1 MDFLELASRRQST
14 RKYDTTRLVETEKI
28 ERIIEAARLAPSACN
43 AQPWHFVVVN
53 DGELMDETL
62 DAIEHP
68 TADEAQPVHLVI
80 VNELELK
87 NKVADAA
94 SARLLGMN
102 HFTKQAPIHILLVEE
117 KVNLSSGIGGVIKD
131 KHFAYVDIG
140 IAASHICL
148 AAEAEGLGSCILGWF
163 NESKIKKLLNI
174 PDSKRVILDI
184 LIGYP
189 AQELRSKKRKS
200 TNEIV
205 SYNTY
210 KK

>member
-14 RKYDTTRLVETEKI
+14 RKYDTTRSVEAEKI

-53 DGELMDETL
+53 DAQLIDETL
-62 DAIEHP
+62 ESIENP
-68 TADEAQPVHLVI
+68 TESETQSVHLVL
-80 VNELELK
+80 VDESELK

-189 AQELRSKKRKS
+189 AQELRPKKRKP

>member
-53 DGELMDETL
+53 DTELMDEAL
-62 DAIEHP
+62 DAIKHP
-68 TADEAQPVHLVI
+68 TEDETQPVHLVI
-80 VNELELK
+80 VDELELK

>member
-53 DGELMDETL
+53 DAELMDETL

-80 VNELELK
+80 VDELELK

-102 HFTKQAPIHILLVEE
+102 HFTKQAPIHTLLVEE

>member
-14 RKYDTTRLVETEKI
+14 RKYDINRPVEPEKI

-53 DGELMDETL
+53 EAELMNEAV
-62 DAIEHP
+62 DAISNPAEGE
-68 TADEAQPVHLVI
+68 TQPVHLVI
-80 VNELELK
+80 VDEPELK

-189 AQELRSKKRKS
+189 AQELRPKKRKS
-200 TNEIV
+200 TDEIV

>member
-14 RKYDTTRLVETEKI
+14 RKYDINRPVEPEKI

-53 DGELMDETL
+53 KAELMDKAV
-62 DAIEHP
+62 DAISNPAEGE
-68 TADEAQPVHLVI
+68 TQPVHFVI
-80 VNELELK
+80 VDEPELK

-189 AQELRSKKRKS
+189 AQELRPKKRKS
-200 TNEIV
+200 IDEIV

>member
-14 RKYDTTRLVETEKI
+14 RKYDINRPVEPEKI

-53 DGELMDETL
+53 EAELMDEAV
-62 DAIEHP
+62 DAISNPAEGE
-68 TADEAQPVHLVI
+68 TQPVHFVI
-80 VNELELK
+80 VDEPELK

-189 AQELRSKKRKS
+189 AQELRPKKRKS

>member
-14 RKYDTTRLVETEKI
+14 RKYDINRPVEPEKI

-53 DGELMDETL
+53 KAELMDKAV
-62 DAIEHP
+62 DAISNPAEGE
-68 TADEAQPVHLVI
+68 TQPVHFVI
-80 VNELELK
+80 VDEPELK

-189 AQELRSKKRKS
+189 AQELRPKKRKS
-200 TNEIV
+200 TDEIV